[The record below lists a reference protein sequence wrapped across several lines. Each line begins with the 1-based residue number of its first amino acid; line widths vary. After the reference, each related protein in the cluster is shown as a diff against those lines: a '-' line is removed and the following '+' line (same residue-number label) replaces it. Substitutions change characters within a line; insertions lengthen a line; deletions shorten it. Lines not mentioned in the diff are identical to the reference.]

1 MLYENDNWGTNTNAS
16 DIQALGGSYPPIE
29 STDAAVLVTLPP
41 GSYIADVFGA
51 AGNVGKAIVAV
62 NKVN

>member
-1 MLYENDNWGTNTNAS
+1 MRMMIGGQIQMF
-16 DIQALGGSYPPIE
+16 DIQALGEVTPIE

-41 GSYIADVFGA
+41 GSYIADVFGS
-51 AGNVGKAIVAV
+51 AGNVGKALVAV

>member
-1 MLYENDNWGTNTNAS
+1 MKMIIGELIPMFLIFN
-16 DIQALGGSYPPIE
+16 ALGGSYPPIE

-51 AGNVGKAIVAV
+51 AGNVGKAISCRQ
-62 NKVN
+62 